1 MVNDIISDMLTKI
14 RNANSAKHELVEISY
29 TKITES
35 ITQILKEEGLI
46 NDFKINTENNS
57 IILLLKFKG
66 QNRKPVIQ
74 KLERISKP
82 GLRIYENKKKI
93 SKKVTNFLIF
103 IVSTSKGIM
112 TDQKAKFLNIGG
124 EILCKI
130 S

>member
-1 MVNDIISDMLTKI
+1 
-14 RNANSAKHELVEISY
+14 
-29 TKITES
+29 
-35 ITQILKEEGLI
+35 
-46 NDFKINTENNS
+46 
-57 IILLLKFKG
+57 LLKFRG

-82 GLRIYENKKKI
+82 GLRIYENKNKI
-93 SKKVTNFLIF
+93 SKKIRGFMIF

>member
-29 TKITES
+29 TRITES
-35 ITQILKEEGLI
+35 ITRILKEEGLI
-46 NDFKINTENNS
+46 NDFKINNENNS

-93 SKKVTNFLIF
+93 SKKIGNFMLF

>member
-35 ITQILKEEGLI
+35 ITRILKEEGLI
-46 NDFKINTENNS
+46 NDFKVNNESNS
-57 IILLLKFKG
+57 IILLLKFRG

-93 SKKVTNFLIF
+93 SKKVRNFMIF

>member
-29 TKITES
+29 TRITES
-35 ITQILKEEGLI
+35 ITRILKEEGLI
-46 NDFKINTENNS
+46 NDFKINNESNS

-93 SKKVTNFLIF
+93 SKKVRSFMIF

>member
-14 RNANSAKHELVEISY
+14 RNANSAKHELVEIPR
-29 TKITES
+29 TRITES

-57 IILLLKFKG
+57 IILLLKFRG

-82 GLRIYENKKKI
+82 GLRIYENKNKI
-93 SKKVTNFLIF
+93 SKKIRGFMIF

>member
-14 RNANSAKHELVEISY
+14 RNANSAKHELVEIPRTRMS
-29 TKITES
+29 ES

-46 NDFKINTENNS
+46 NDFKINNETNS

-82 GLRIYENKKKI
+82 GLRIYENNKKI
-93 SKKVTNFLIF
+93 SKKIGNFTLF
-103 IVSTSKGIM
+103 IVSTSKGVM

>member
-14 RNANSAKHELVEISY
+14 RNANSAKHELVEILY

-35 ITQILKEEGLI
+35 ITKILKEEGFI
-46 NDFKINTENNS
+46 NDFKINNETNS

-93 SKKVTNFLIF
+93 SKKVRNFMIF

>member
-14 RNANSAKHELVEISY
+14 RNANSAKHELVEILY

-35 ITQILKEEGLI
+35 ITKILKEERLI
-46 NDFKINTENNS
+46 NDFKINNENNS

-93 SKKVTNFLIF
+93 SKKVRNFMIF

>member
-35 ITQILKEEGLI
+35 ITRILKEEGLI
-46 NDFKINTENNS
+46 NDFKVNNESNS
-57 IILLLKFKG
+57 IILLLKFRG

-93 SKKVTNFLIF
+93 SKKIGYFMIF

>member
-14 RNANSAKHELVEISY
+14 RNANSAKHELVEILY

-35 ITQILKEEGLI
+35 ITKILKEEGLI
-46 NDFKINTENNS
+46 NDFKINNESNS

-93 SKKVTNFLIF
+93 SKKVRNFMLF

>member
-14 RNANSAKHELVEISY
+14 RNANSAKHELVEILY

-35 ITQILKEEGLI
+35 ITKILKEEGLI
-46 NDFKINTENNS
+46 NDFKINNENNS

-93 SKKVTNFLIF
+93 SKKIGNFMLF

>member
-35 ITQILKEEGLI
+35 ITRILKEEGLI
-46 NDFKINTENNS
+46 NDFNVNNENNS
-57 IILLLKFKG
+57 IILLLKFRG

-93 SKKVTNFLIF
+93 SKKIGNFMIF

>member
-14 RNANSAKHELVEISY
+14 RNANSAKHELVEIPRTRMS
-29 TKITES
+29 ES

-46 NDFKINTENNS
+46 NDFKINNETNS

-93 SKKVTNFLIF
+93 SKKVRNFMIF

>member
-35 ITQILKEEGLI
+35 ITRILKEEGLM
-46 NDFKINTENNS
+46 NDFKLNTENNS
-57 IILLLKFKG
+57 IILLLKFRG

-82 GLRIYENKKKI
+82 GLRIYENKNKI
-93 SKKVTNFLIF
+93 SKKIRGFMIF

>member
-35 ITQILKEEGLI
+35 ITRILKEEGLI
-46 NDFKINTENNS
+46 NDFNVNNENNS
-57 IILLLKFKG
+57 IILLLKFRG

-82 GLRIYENKKKI
+82 GLRIYKNKKKI
-93 SKKVTNFLIF
+93 SKKIGNFMIF
-103 IVSTSKGIM
+103 IISTSKGIM

>member
-1 MVNDIISDMLTKI
+1 VVNDIISDMLTKI
-14 RNANSAKHELVEISY
+14 RNANSAKHELVEILY

-35 ITQILKEEGLI
+35 ITKILKEEGLI
-46 NDFKINTENNS
+46 NDFKINNESNS

-93 SKKVTNFLIF
+93 SKKVRNFMIF

>member
-14 RNANSAKHELVEISY
+14 RNANSAKHELVEIPR
-29 TKITES
+29 TRITES

-46 NDFKINTENNS
+46 NDFKINNETNS

-93 SKKVTNFLIF
+93 SKKVRSFMIF

>member
-35 ITQILKEEGLI
+35 ITRILKEEGLI

-57 IILLLKFKG
+57 IILLLKFRG

-82 GLRIYENKKKI
+82 GLRIYENKNKI
-93 SKKVTNFLIF
+93 SKKIRGFMIF

-130 S
+130 

>member
-35 ITQILKEEGLI
+35 ITKILKEEGLI
-46 NDFKINTENNS
+46 NDFKINNETNS

-93 SKKVTNFLIF
+93 SKKVRNFMIF

>member
-35 ITQILKEEGLI
+35 ITRILKEEGLI
-46 NDFKINTENNS
+46 NDFKVNNESNS
-57 IILLLKFKG
+57 IILLLKFRG
-66 QNRKPVIQ
+66 QKRKPVIQ

-93 SKKVTNFLIF
+93 SKKIGNFMIF